1 MIKSFPEALVERG
14 SLTETLKP
22 SERVLNLKN
31 EADNYFCFIVSS
43 GLINNRRIL
52 VLSQE
57 AIWNDTVYLVNFS
70 YLFLM
75 NDNQS

>member
-1 MIKSFPEALVERG
+1 MKRESLAETFKS
-14 SLTETLKP
+14 

-31 EADNYFCFIVSS
+31 EADNYFCFIIFS

-52 VLSQE
+52 VPSQE
-57 AIWNDTVYLVNFS
+57 AIWNDIVYLGKFS